1 MIKHLLVLLFILRAI
16 LSSAQTVVI
25 KDKDTGMNLE
35 FVTLSSQTPRAHTLT
50 NSSGQADLTPFKDAE
65 KIEIRLMG
73 YKTLFLSYN
82 DIRLSNFKL
91 QLESKLFSLDETVV
105 SATRW
110 SQLKQDVPAHITT
123 VSAKEII
130 NFQPQSTADLL
141 GSSGEVFIQ
150 KSQQGGGS
158 PMIRGFSTN
167 RLLYSVDGVRMNNA
181 IFRGGNIQSVISLDA
196 FAIENTEVLYGP
208 GSVIYGSDAI
218 GGAMIFKTLTPK
230 YSLSDEPFITGSAN
244 VRGSSANN
252 ERTGHFHVNV
262 GWKKWA
268 SLTSLSHNDFS
279 DLRMGKNGPDEYLR
293 NLYVIRMDSVDRI
306 VENPDPLVQTPT
318 GYGQTNL
325 MQKLSFRPNSNWE
338 FTYGFHYSETTPYSR
353 YDRLIELSNGLPRS
367 AVWNYGPQ
375 IWRMNVLGASSSK
388 KTFAYDELNMR
399 IANQYFQESR
409 IDRNFSGGNRFRLR
423 TQLEEVIAIS
433 TNVDMVKSL
442 SRGELFY
449 GVEAVGNEV
458 KSDGSAIDIRDGSP
472 IDVADRYPQ
481 SNWASYGV
489 YINYHHKLTETII
502 VQVGARYNHFTVKS
516 DFTSNQDFFPM
527 EDATTSLADGALVG
541 NVGLVINPSEY
552 TSIRTNFSTG
562 FRAPNV
568 DDMGKL
574 FDLPEQTVVVPNP
587 DLSSEY
593 AYNFEA
599 GMSQIFGNSV
609 RLDFGAF
616 YTYLNN
622 AMVRRDYQVN
632 GQDSIEYNGE
642 ISRVQAIQNA
652 AYGYVYGGFIE
663 LEVKVIS
670 GFSLLSRFNYQRG
683 FEEMDNGDLS
693 PSRHAAPAFGLAALK
708 YQFQKLNMQL
718 YTMYS
723 AEVSN
728 EDLNIEEQGKPA
740 IYAKDENGDPYSPSW
755 ATLNFKASYAIS
767 DYIQLIAGVENI
779 TDVRYRPYSSGL
791 VAPGRNTV
799 MAVKFNF

>member
-1 MIKHLLVLLFILRAI
+1 MSKTLFALFILHFSI
-16 LSSAQTVVI
+16 SSWAQTATF
-25 KDKDTGMNLE
+25 KDRDSGLYLE
-35 FVTLSSQTPRAHTLT
+35 LVTLSSQSPRA
-50 NSSGQADLTPFKDAE
+50 NAISNQKGNVDLTPFKDAE
-65 KIEIRLMG
+65 KIEVRLIG
-73 YKTLFLSYN
+73 YKTLVISYN
-82 DIRLSNFKL
+82 DIRLSNFTIQMEPKM
-91 QLESKLFSLDETVV
+91 FSLDEIVV

-110 SQLKQDVPAHITT
+110 SQVKQEIPAHIISI
-123 VSAKEII
+123 SAKEIT
-130 NFQPQSTADLL
+130 NYQPQTAADLL
-141 GSSGEVFIQ
+141 GSSGEVFVQ

-196 FAIENTEVLYGP
+196 FAIENTEVLFGP

-218 GGAMIFKTLTPK
+218 GGAMIFKTLTPQ
-230 YSLSDEPFITGSAN
+230 YSLSDEPDISGSAT

-252 ERTGHFHVNV
+252 ERTGHLHVNV

-268 SLTSLSHNDFS
+268 SVTSISHNNFG

-293 NLYVIRMDSVDRI
+293 TFYVVHMDSVDRI

-318 GYGQTNL
+318 GYSQTNL
-325 MQKLSFRPNSNWE
+325 MQKLNFRPNAHWE
-338 FTYGFHYSETTPYSR
+338 FNYGFHYSETTPYSR
-353 YDRLIELSNGLPRS
+353 YDRLIEMNDGVPRS

-375 IWRMNVLGASSSK
+375 IWRMNVIGATSTK
-388 KTFAYDELNMR
+388 KTFAYDELNLR
-399 IANQYFQESR
+399 VAHQYFQESR

-433 TNVDMVKSL
+433 TNVDLVKSL
-442 SRGELFY
+442 SRGELYY
-449 GVEAVGNEV
+449 GAEAVGNEV
-458 KSDGSAIDIRDGSP
+458 KSNGSAIDIRDGSP
-472 IDVADRYPQ
+472 IEVADRYPQ
-481 SNWASYGV
+481 SDWASYGV
-489 YINYHHKLTETII
+489 YVNYQHKLTETII
-502 VQVGARYNHFTVKS
+502 VQIGARYNYFSVNS
-516 DFTSNQDFFPM
+516 DFTNNQEFFQM
-527 EDATTSLADGALVG
+527 EDPTTSLADGALVG
-541 NVGLVINPSEY
+541 NLGLVINPSEY
-552 TSIRTNFSTG
+552 TSIRANFSTG

-593 AYNFEA
+593 AYNFEV

-609 RLDFGAF
+609 RVDFGAF
-616 YTYLNN
+616 YTYLNK
-622 AMVRRDYQVN
+622 AMVRRDYQVD

-642 ISRVQAIQNA
+642 MSRVQAIQNA
-652 AYGYVYGGFIE
+652 AYGYVYGGFLE

-670 GFSLLSRFNYQRG
+670 GFSFLSRYNYQRG
-683 FEEMDNGDLS
+683 FEEMDNGDIS
-693 PSRHAAPAFGLAALK
+693 PSRHAAPAFGLSALK
-708 YQFQKLNMQL
+708 YQYQKLNMQL
-718 YTMYS
+718 YAMYS

-755 ATLNFKASYAIS
+755 ATLNFKVSYAIS
-767 DYIQLIAGVENI
+767 DYVQLIAGVENI
-779 TDVRYRPYSSGL
+779 TDVRYRPYSSGM
-791 VAPGRNTV
+791 VAAGRNTI